1 MSDFSGLHADSCG
14 GMIRM
19 YSSESTHPSTL
30 MKPSIKRR
38 DFLKSTMALGA
49 TAVAAANPAGSRA
62 QTSATGK
69 PIVIASGNGMKCT
82 AKAME
87 MIQGGVDAL
96 DAVIAGVNIVEDDPN
111 DMSVGYG
118 GLPNAD
124 GVVELD
130 SSVMHGPTGRGG
142 CVAALRNIKNP
153 SLVAQRVL
161 ERTDHV
167 LLVGEGALRFARM
180 HGFKEENLLT
190 DRARER
196 WLKWRENLSAT
207 DDWLPPHDINSKDVG
222 MISKPIERDWGT
234 INCNALDQAGNLSGV
249 TTTSGLSFK
258 IPGRVG
264 DSPIL
269 GAGLFVDNEIGAAG
283 STGRGEANLIT
294 CASVMVVE
302 YMRDGKSPEQACLQ
316 ACERIVRLN
325 RMKRL
330 QDDNGRP
337 NFNVRFY
344 AINKKGEYGSGEIWS
359 GGTFTVNTGEE
370 ESRKLKAAY
379 LFKRPA

>member
-1 MSDFSGLHADSCG
+1 
-14 GMIRM
+14 
-19 YSSESTHPSTL
+19 

-38 DFLKSTMALGA
+38 DFLKSTVALGA
-49 TAVAAANPAGSRA
+49 TALATGRPSGARA
-62 QTSATGK
+62 QADAKGK
-69 PIVIASGNGMKCT
+69 PIVIASGNGMACT

-87 MIQGGVDAL
+87 MIRGGSDAL
-96 DAVIAGVNIVEDDPN
+96 DAVIAGVNIVENDPN
-111 DMSVGYG
+111 DTSVGYG

-142 CVAALRNIKNP
+142 CVAALRNIRNP
-153 SLVAQRVL
+153 SMVAQRVL

-180 HGFKEENLLT
+180 HGFEEENLLT
-190 DRARER
+190 DRARKR
-196 WLKWRENLSAT
+196 WLKWRENLSTT

-222 MISKPIERDWGT
+222 MIAKPIERDWGT
-234 INCNALDQAGNLSGV
+234 INCNALDQAGNLSGC

-325 RMKRL
+325 KMKRL
-330 QDDNGRP
+330 QDKNGRP
-337 NFNVRFY
+337 AFNVRFY
-344 AINKKGEYGSGEIWS
+344 AINKQGEYGSGEIWS
-359 GGTFTVNTGEE
+359 GGTFTVNTGEK
-370 ESRKLKAAY
+370 ESRKLNAAY
-379 LFKRPA
+379 LFKRAK